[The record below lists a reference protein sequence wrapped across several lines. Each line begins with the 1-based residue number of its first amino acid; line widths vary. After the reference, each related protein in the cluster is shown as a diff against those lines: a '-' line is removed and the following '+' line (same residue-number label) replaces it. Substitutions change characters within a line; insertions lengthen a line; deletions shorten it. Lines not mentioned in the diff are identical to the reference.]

1 MVAVDDPYLSSRKY
15 VDTTTLVCSSIEW
28 NSLARSMLQQLIV
41 YLKTKAMI
49 IKRIIQSFSLLIA
62 FQLLMITVFHNWI
75 CQITFFKYLW
85 WPFSKLYGVFNR
97 HLLTCYTI
105 LVKNSSSYYHTIVL
119 SYLLVILTHSASL
132 HKTWMTLLTVFLWPL
147 AAVTVSKYFFWKLKI
162 NLAEHICSYIFNV
175 KNLS

>member
-1 MVAVDDPYLSSRKY
+1 M
-15 VDTTTLVCSSIEW
+15 DTTTLVCSSIEW
-28 NSLARSMLQQLIV
+28 NPLARAMLQQLIV
-41 YLKTKAMI
+41 YLKTKQWSL
-49 IKRIIQSFSLLIA
+49 KRIIQSFSLLIA

-85 WPFSKLYGVFNR
+85 WPFFKLYGVFNR

-132 HKTWMTLLTVFLWPL
+132 LKTGMTLLTIFLWPS
-147 AAVTVSKYFFWKLKI
+147 AAVTLFEVSFFCKMISRKI
-162 NLAEHICSYIFNV
+162 ISTYICSVILNV
-175 KNLS
+175 KNL

>member
-1 MVAVDDPYLSSRKY
+1 M
-15 VDTTTLVCSSIEW
+15 DTTTLVCSSMEW
-28 NSLARSMLQQLIV
+28 NPLARAMLQHFASLFK
-41 YLKTKAMI
+41 KTKAMI
-49 IKRIIQSFSLLIA
+49 IKKESFNRSLSLSLLIA

-85 WPFSKLYGVFNR
+85 WPFFKLYGVFNR

-132 HKTWMTLLTVFLWPL
+132 HKSGMTLLTIFLRPFP
-147 AAVTVSKYFFWKLKI
+147 TVSVQF
-162 NLAEHICSYIFNV
+162 
-175 KNLS
+175 